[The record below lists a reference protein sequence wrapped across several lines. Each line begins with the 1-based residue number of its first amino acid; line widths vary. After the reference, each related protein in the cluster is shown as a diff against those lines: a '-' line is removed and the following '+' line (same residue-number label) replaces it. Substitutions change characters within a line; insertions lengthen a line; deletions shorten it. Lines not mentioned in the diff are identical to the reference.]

1 MEEAFAPMGRRFL
14 LQRSVLALLAV
25 VGASPAL
32 ATRELHGTTPG
43 GASYAIVAPDNWQPG
58 GTLVIYNHGYGFEI
72 EHSPSLG
79 PLKDQLL
86 AQGYAIAASGYR
98 QRGWALFTAMDDNAE
113 LLAQFSH
120 DVGAP
125 GRLLA
130 VGGSMGGLISLK
142 MLDDSRFSALAGV
155 YAVCAPADPVAAWD
169 SALDLRLAYDATCSG
184 VTGGSLPRG
193 RQPLPWALDPGDI
206 PENLSGF
213 EDNVRLLQAAVPIT
227 VCTGLGIRPSL
238 RSDGQQRR
246 LAQLMDYSGI
256 DNESFL
262 TTNLGYAV
270 FGLSDLVRSADKL
283 GNRNAFDSRY
293 VGSISGSTAAFD
305 LKLGRYAPDLFARFD
320 FGRSSIPARI
330 QNNVDGG
337 RNTVPVVSLYT
348 SGDLLVR
355 PFNADS
361 IHGARTVLARV
372 DEEAPSHCGFTD
384 AEAIGGFDTLVRLA
398 SGTAAAA
405 DSRGQ
410 AQQVLD
416 ACQRAMAQG
425 VAGPCRI
432 DPASA
437 GSHDDY
443 RPRMRISDLS
453 DRYGS
458 GSPVDG
464 NTSGQ
469 WYTEARSGE
478 GQFLEILP
486 DNKALVAWFTYPPA
500 GADGEQRW
508 LFGSGDWIGNG
519 VRFDSLY
526 ETRGARFGSGFDP
539 GAVVRTAWGPATFV
553 FDGADPATSA
563 HGRLRF
569 AGPAA
574 YGSDERPLTQLTHLA
589 AITGIDFSVP
599 PPSNAAIAY
608 SGTFWNPLR
617 SGEGVF
623 VTQQS
628 VVQGDPPDAVP
639 RIFIAWFTYDTAG
652 RQMWLYGE
660 ASGRDGHYQ
669 IPLLRPVGTRF
680 GADFDPQAVQRAS
693 FGSATLDFSDCNHA
707 SLGYAATQAGFGSG
721 QIRLERFSRPIGTG
735 GCTP

>member
-1 MEEAFAPMGRRFL
+1 MEKSLPLSAL
-14 LQRSVLALLAV
+14 LLSVVLAV
-25 VGASPAL
+25 SPAH
-32 ATRELHGTTPG
+32 ATREAHGTTPG
-43 GASYAIVAPDNWQPG
+43 GASYAIAAPDTWQPG
-58 GTLVIYNHGYGFEI
+58 GALVIYNHGYGFEI
-72 EHSPSLG
+72 DHSPSLG
-79 PLKDQLL
+79 PLKDLLL

-113 LLAQFSH
+113 LVSRFSQ
-120 DVGAP
+120 DFGVP

-142 MLDDSRFSALAGV
+142 MLDDVRFQKLAGV
-155 YAVCAPADPVAAWD
+155 FAVCAPADPIAAWD

-213 EDNVRLLQAAVPIT
+213 EDSVRVLGAALPIT
-227 VCTGLGIRPSL
+227 VCTGLGIRPTL
-238 RSDGQQRR
+238 RTDAQKQR

-256 DNESFL
+256 DDESFL

-283 GNRNAFDSRY
+283 DNRNAFDSRY
-293 VGSISGSTAAFD
+293 VGSFSGSTAAFD

-330 QNNVDGG
+330 QNDIEGG

-355 PFNADS
+355 PFHADA
-361 IHGARTVLARV
+361 IHGARTVIARV
-372 DEEAPSHCGFTD
+372 DEDVPSHCGFSE
-384 AEAIGGFDTLVRLA
+384 AEAAGGFDTLVRLI
-398 SGTAAAA
+398 SGTPAAA
-405 DSRGQ
+405 DARGQ
-410 AQQVLD
+410 SQQLLD
-416 ACQRAMAQG
+416 ACQRAVAQG
-425 VAGPCRI
+425 IAGPCRI
-432 DPASA
+432 DPATA
-437 GSHDDY
+437 GSHDLY
-443 RPRMRISDLS
+443 RPRRRVSDLR

-464 NTSGQ
+464 NSSGQ
-469 WYTEARSGE
+469 WYTESRSGE

-486 DNKALVAWFTYPPA
+486 DNQALVAWFTYPPA
-500 GADGEQRW
+500 AADGEQRW
-508 LFGSGDWIGNG
+508 LFGNGEWIGNG
-519 VRFDSLY
+519 VRFDALY
-526 ETRGARFGSGFDP
+526 ETRGARFGDAFDP
-539 GAVVRTAWGPATFV
+539 NAVVRSTWGPVTFA
-553 FDGADPATSA
+553 FDGADSTTSA

-574 YGSDERPLTQLTHLA
+574 YGSEERALTQLTHLA
-589 AITGIDFSVP
+589 SVTAVDFSVP
-599 PPSNAAIAY
+599 PPSNASIAY

-639 RIFIAWFTYDTAG
+639 RIFIAWFTYDDAG
-652 RQMWLYGE
+652 RPMWLYGE
-660 ASGRDGHYQ
+660 ATGRDGHYQ
-669 IPLLRPVGTRF
+669 IALLRPVGTRF
-680 GADFDPQAVQRAS
+680 GSGFDPQAVQRAS
-693 FGSATLDFSDCNHA
+693 WGSATLDFSDCNHA
-707 SLGYAATQAGFGSG
+707 SLGYAATQAGFGTG